1 MPEYCL
7 PDSYAAGFKALDSFT
22 QGYIECL
29 FFTENGNDGISE
41 DAGFLDLAPE
51 ALERIKS
58 DCADFQIANAADLS
72 EADLG
77 GADLSRADLS
87 RANLGGAD
95 LSGTK
100 IKQLLARAGRLD
112 GYEFFAFETDQGL
125 IVRAGCRQFT
135 IAEYR
140 AHVEAQ
146 YPGTDKARETSDIL
160 DFFEKR
166 ASP

>member
-1 MPEYCL
+1 MI
-7 PDSYAAGFKALDSFT
+7 GIKNRFT
-22 QGYIECL
+22 G
-29 FFTENGNDGISE
+29 
-41 DAGFLDLAPE
+41 AV
-51 ALERIKS
+51 IKTVKT
-58 DCADFQIANAADLS
+58 LRR
-72 EADLG
+72 ADLG